1 MRGQSN
7 YAVADASVNGSLTII
22 RLCCDG
28 RRGLEYATAM
38 AMASLRDSLGRRAT
52 SQPIPISGYLID
64 VRLPRS
70 LKACGL
76 RDSFEFDENV
86 RLALLQIPDD
96 GTIAER

>member
-7 YAVADASVNGSLTII
+7 HAVADASVNGSLTII

-28 RRGLEYATAM
+28 CRGLEYAMAMAM

-64 VRLPRS
+64 VRLSRS

-86 RLALLQIPDD
+86 RLALLQISPSF
-96 GTIAER
+96 